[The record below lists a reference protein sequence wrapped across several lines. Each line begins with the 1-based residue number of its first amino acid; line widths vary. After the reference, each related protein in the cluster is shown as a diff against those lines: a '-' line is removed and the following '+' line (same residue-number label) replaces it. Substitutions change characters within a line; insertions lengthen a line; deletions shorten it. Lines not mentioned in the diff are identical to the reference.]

1 MASMAPDVCA
11 SRRFR
16 SFFRVLCLDDGFL
29 MYELTSKMAVE
40 RRKCGVEPWKNR
52 GVPNKQRANIL
63 EYSVSWNITVNSYT
77 WGYSGG
83 INHEKLL

>member
-1 MASMAPDVCA
+1 
-11 SRRFR
+11 
-16 SFFRVLCLDDGFL
+16 
-29 MYELTSKMAVE
+29 MAVE